1 MSDSSA
7 IGCKPRGTLTPEPR
21 YVCIHGHPWDS
32 VPGLPCRQLQQ
43 MPATLA
49 VFFLRLHF
57 FTIIYRLYKSVHR
70 WRTYIVRRTM
80 HTTMCTLYT
89 VQSVHFVHYPVS
101 YIHYILWILWTI
113 KQPDINC
120 IMHIEHCYFIFSRAS
135 STRSVACC
143 ILYTVHCIMYDYT
156 LCTEQ

>member
-7 IGCKPRGTLTPEPR
+7 IGCKPRGTLTPDPR
-21 YVCIHGHPWDS
+21 YVLIHGHPWDS

-70 WRTYIVRRTM
+70 WRTYNAHYNVYTV
-80 HTTMCTLYT
+80 HYTKCSLCTLSSKLYT
-89 VQSVHFVHYPVS
+89 LYIMNIANYKTAWYKLYNAYWTLLFYFFSCFFYKICCLLHTVHRTV
-101 YIHYILWILWTI
+101 
-113 KQPDINC
+113 
-120 IMHIEHCYFIFSRAS
+120 
-135 STRSVACC
+135 
-143 ILYTVHCIMYDYT
+143 YTVHCIMYD
-156 LCTEQ
+156 